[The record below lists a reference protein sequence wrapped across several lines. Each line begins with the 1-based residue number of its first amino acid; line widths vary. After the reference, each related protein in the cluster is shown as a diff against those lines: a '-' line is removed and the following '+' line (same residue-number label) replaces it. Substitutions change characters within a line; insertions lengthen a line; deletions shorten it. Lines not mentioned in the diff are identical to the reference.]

1 MPERP
6 WKGHDLKYAVAS
18 CSFPKFMIYGRLFY
32 LFSLQVINT
41 IYKRESAVCSAHR
54 SRAHN
59 QKNLQLRSL
68 LEQRFLTFSLAGTP
82 FEPTTNSRPPF
93 RVDAMQDI

>member
-18 CSFPKFMIYGRLFY
+18 CSFSKFMICDQLFY
-32 LFSLQVINT
+32 LFSLQVVSTVYI
-41 IYKRESAVCSAHR
+41 KESAVCSAEK

-59 QKNLQLRSL
+59 QKNFQLRSL
-68 LEQRFLTFSLAGTP
+68 LEQNFESSLLERFF
-82 FEPTTNSRPPF
+82 
-93 RVDAMQDI
+93 